1 MKSDHELSFFFL
13 QISTVN
19 RPDDL
24 HKSFYCVIAVPQ
36 QTNGC
41 DCGVFVCHYAF
52 ALYQQRYRNITH
64 KDVRNHRSALRD
76 SVTNSPYM
84 QFDMTYISDLR
95 KEIGNL
101 VDNLSSIYLK
111 KKLEME

>member
-1 MKSDHELSFFFL
+1 M
-13 QISTVN
+13 N